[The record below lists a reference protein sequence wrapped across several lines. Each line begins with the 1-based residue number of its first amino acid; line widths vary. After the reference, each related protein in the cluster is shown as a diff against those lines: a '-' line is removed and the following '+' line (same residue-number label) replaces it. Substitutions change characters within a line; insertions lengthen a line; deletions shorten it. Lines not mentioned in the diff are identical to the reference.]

1 MLPVVLVAVQVL
13 VLVALLRAVIK
24 EQKLVLVIRE
34 RLVSK
39 VVRCL
44 FSAVFL
50 RLVHHFHARFGFESS
65 GRLIGKDDFGFGD
78 EGTGDGY
85 TLLLSSRHLVRI
97 MVGPLLQAQFF

>member
-1 MLPVVLVAVQVL
+1 MMVSVVFDASDESVLDMDNLIGLVGYTAFVGYHHDGHSLLLVQ
-13 VLVALLRAVIK
+13 
-24 EQKLVLVIRE
+24 
-34 RLVSK
+34 
-39 VVRCL
+39 
-44 FSAVFL
+44 FL
-50 RLVHHFHARFGFESS
+50 QQVHHFHARFGVEGS